1 MPAINIGDIQ
11 IPVQMVQQ
19 TTPSLKIMDSSGTIY
34 YVDAMPGECPDCLKV
49 SDGTNVYSIGT
60 RHLVHEAS
68 GFDSCET
75 VSLAPGC
82 YYVEVRGGRG
92 GDGGNNDGSG
102 ADAVM
107 QSYSFTI
114 TTTTDVYVFRGSD
127 GNAGGVNIDGNI
139 ASGGGGGAS
148 GAPSMVAF
156 GDTVVISE
164 GGAGGIGG
172 RGVANNSEVY
182 ECGAGGGGNAGENSN
197 GLNAVAHYTW
207 DYNFLMC
214 GAGGGGAPNGAGGA
228 EASALSGGYGGGA
241 SVAGGQDSGGDGGN
255 AWRIVG
261 STNGGAGGATVAFS
275 CGGHTLNSYGGG
287 GGGAVQAK
295 FTLAVDMDGGAGGTG
310 TTGASDTS
318 YVRIYKFG

>member
-49 SDGTNVYSIGT
+49 SDGTNIYSIGS

-139 ASGGGGGAS
+139 ASGGGGGR
-148 GAPSMVAF
+148 P
-156 GDTVVISE
+156 
-164 GGAGGIGG
+164 G
-172 RGVANNSEVY
+172 RPVW
-182 ECGAGGGGNAGENSN
+182 
-197 GLNAVAHYTW
+197 L
-207 DYNFLMC
+207 
-214 GAGGGGAPNGAGGA
+214 P
-228 EASALSGGYGGGA
+228 
-241 SVAGGQDSGGDGGN
+241 
-255 AWRIVG
+255 
-261 STNGGAGGATVAFS
+261 
-275 CGGHTLNSYGGG
+275 
-287 GGGAVQAK
+287 
-295 FTLAVDMDGGAGGTG
+295 LAI
-310 TTGASDTS
+310 
-318 YVRIYKFG
+318 RL